1 MLPKT
6 VLKALTFMPVI
17 ADRMVNSY
25 SFDLY
30 SAIRYTGVE
39 EELRTKIW
47 DDGLHLTAEGYKV
60 MGDAI
65 AVRMLELLKTVQQPK
80 NIGPT
85 PD

>member
-1 MLPKT
+1 
-6 VLKALTFMPVI
+6 
-17 ADRMVNSY
+17 MVNSY

-47 DDGLHLTAEGYKV
+47 DDGLHLTAQGYKV